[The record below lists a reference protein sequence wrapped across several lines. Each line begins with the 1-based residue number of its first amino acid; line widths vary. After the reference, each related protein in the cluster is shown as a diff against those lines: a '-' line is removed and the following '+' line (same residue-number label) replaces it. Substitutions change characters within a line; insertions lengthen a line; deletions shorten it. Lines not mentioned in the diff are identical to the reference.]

1 MTQVHSLYTPH
12 AHQGAVHAGLKR
24 FSVLVCHRRFGKTV
38 LSINALI
45 IAAARCQKPNPRFAY
60 FAPLYRQAK
69 AVAWDYLRYYAGNIP
84 GVKFNESELRCDLPN
99 GARVTLLGSDN
110 PDSQRGIY
118 LDGVVLDEVAQMPM
132 RMWTEIL
139 RPALSDRKGWAL
151 FIGTPQGRDEFCA
164 LYERAMGDPEWY
176 AAMFRA
182 SDTNIIDPD
191 ELAALRREMDPDEYE
206 QELECSFSAAIK
218 GAYYSRYLDQA
229 ERDGRICNVPYEPIL
244 PVYTAWDLGVSDST
258 SIWFFQVERGGAF
271 RVIDYYEAGGEGLPH
286 YAQVLTDKGYNYAGH
301 IAPHDIA
308 VRELGSGKSRLET
321 ARELG
326 IRFDTAPNLPI
337 ADGIQAVRN
346 VLTKAWFDRE
356 KCSVGLEALRH
367 YRREF
372 NDKMGD
378 FKAHPLHDWTS
389 HAADA
394 FRYLAV
400 GNRQRS
406 LSAVNANR
414 PTHTN
419 NRFSLRRAS

>member
-12 AHQGAVHAGLKR
+12 AHQSRVHQELKR

-45 IAAARCQKPNPRFAY
+45 IAAARCKKPNPRFAY

-69 AVAWDYLRYYAGNIP
+69 AVAWDYLRFYAGNIP

-99 GARVTLLGSDN
+99 GARITLLGSDN

-139 RPALSDRKGWAL
+139 RPALSDRKGWAI

-164 LYERAMGDPEWY
+164 LYERALSDPEWY
-176 AAMFRA
+176 AAMFKA
-182 SDTNIIDPD
+182 SETGIVDAQ
-191 ELAALRREMDPDEYE
+191 ELDALRREMDPDEYE
-206 QELECSFSAAIK
+206 QEMECSFSAAIK
-218 GAYYSRYLDQA
+218 GAYYSKYLDAA
-229 ERDGRICNVPYEPIL
+229 EKDERICNLPYEPAL

-271 RVIDYYEAGGEGLPH
+271 RVFDYYEASGEGLPH
-286 YAQVLTDKGYNYAGH
+286 YAFVLTERGYNYGRH

-308 VRELGSGKSRLET
+308 VRELGSGKSRIET

-346 VLTKAWFDRE
+346 VLHKAWFDRSR
-356 KCSVGLEALRH
+356 CAVGLEALRH

-378 FKAHPLHDWTS
+378 FKATPKHDWTS

-400 GNRQRS
+400 GFRHQADTNTPRQQR
-406 LSAVNANR
+406 AVSNFR
-414 PTHTN
+414 
-419 NRFSLRRAS
+419 LGRAS